1 MMLKNRNEAIGG
13 GGAVRLASKHAVRHN
28 GSVAMEARSG
38 VGAQAQDAPRLR
50 EVLGVVPVLRAR
62 QKSSYGVEREPRS
75 ELAEWEVERH
85 SRKELFSVATG
96 TRAAQR
102 ADRSER
108 TKEREATS

>member
-1 MMLKNRNEAIGG
+1 
-13 GGAVRLASKHAVRHN
+13 
-28 GSVAMEARSG
+28 MEARSG

-102 ADRSER
+102 ANRSER